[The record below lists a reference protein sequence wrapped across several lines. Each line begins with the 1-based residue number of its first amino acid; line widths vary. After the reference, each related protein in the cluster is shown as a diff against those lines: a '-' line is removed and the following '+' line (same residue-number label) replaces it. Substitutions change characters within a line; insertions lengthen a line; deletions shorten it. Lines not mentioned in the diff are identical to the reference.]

1 MEDNMRDVEEMLAAL
16 AARVTALEAEN
27 ERLRALVTPKRSP
40 RDTTPSR
47 RGLLVGGA
55 GLFGAMIVGAGAS
68 TGQANAAASHLV
80 EAVQY
85 EAPILIGAR
94 LTAAPKRGGGYH
106 WARFTWDMN
115 GAFVG
120 DQPPAV
126 LAAVSDDY
134 HGADERA
141 EPTVAVA
148 LRREDGIW
156 HADIL
161 VNHVGHLA
169 TEVTLNAVAFGSKR

>member
-1 MEDNMRDVEEMLAAL
+1 MIDLEETLAAL
-16 AARVTALEAEN
+16 AARVAALEAEN
-27 ERLRALVTPKRSP
+27 ERLRVLAASQRPAQ
-40 RDTTPSR
+40 DTAPSR
-47 RGLLVGGA
+47 RGLLLGGA

-68 TGQANAAASHLV
+68 TGQASAAAAHLV
-80 EAVQY
+80 EAAQY
-85 EAPILIGAR
+85 EAPILLGAR
-94 LTAAPKRGGGYH
+94 LTAAPQRGGGYH

-134 HGADERA
+134 HGAGERA

-148 LRREDGIW
+148 LR
-156 HADIL
+156 H
-161 VNHVGHLA
+161 
-169 TEVTLNAVAFGSKR
+169 